1 MSRDK
6 AMLIVAA
13 ATGACAAVLLVTA
26 NGPVWLRVLFG
37 IPFIFLLPGQATLLF
52 VDPDGRLG
60 SLEWATWSVGIS
72 ISISALVGMG
82 LAASSGL
89 AGNATIVALTLVTLL
104 ALVAAHQRA
113 VGEPDRL
120 AAVTR
125 RNPVWRMVFG
135 TIALLVCALA
145 VLLVASPSQN
155 TAQRGHTVQLWGLP
169 DASGGG
175 LRIGADNIDAPS
187 KQYRLTIE
195 QGGRLIS
202 QQSFDMPA
210 GSHRTFEVKSTATW
224 TRSAPVSAV
233 LTDLGGALP
242 PRTISVWP
250 SE

>member
-13 ATGACAAVLLVTA
+13 ATGICASVLLVGA

-37 IPFIFLLPGQATLLF
+37 IPFILLLPGQATLLF

-60 SLEWATWSVGIS
+60 SLEWAAWSVGIS
-72 ISISALVGMG
+72 ISMSALVGMG
-82 LAASSGL
+82 LAASRGL
-89 AGNATIVALTLVTLL
+89 TASAMIVSLALVTLL
-104 ALVAAHQRA
+104 ALVAAHRRA

-125 RNPVWRMVFG
+125 RNPVWRMAFG
-135 TIALLVCALA
+135 TIALLACALA
-145 VLLVASPSQN
+145 VLLISAPNQN
-155 TAQRGHTVQLWGLP
+155 VGQRGHTVQLWGLP
-169 DASGGG
+169 DSSGGG
-175 LRIGADNIDAPS
+175 LRIGAANIDAPS
-187 KQYRLTIE
+187 KQYSLTIE

-210 GSHRTFEVKSTATW
+210 GSRRLFEVKESATW

-233 LTDLGGALP
+233 LTDVDGSLSA
-242 PRTISVWP
+242 RTISVWP
-250 SE
+250 AE